1 MTFIS
6 KAFLANPVCIYS
18 LGGGGGGVS
27 QSIYT
32 QELGL
37 GCGEVNKNKSFYL
50 RVVLL
55 ISEELK
61 LTHYMM

>member
-1 MTFIS
+1 M
-6 KAFLANPVCIYS
+6 
-18 LGGGGGGVS
+18 S

-37 GCGEVNKNKSFYL
+37 GCGEVNKNKL
-50 RVVLL
+50 IKTRVVLL

>member
-1 MTFIS
+1 M
-6 KAFLANPVCIYS
+6 
-18 LGGGGGGVS
+18 S
-27 QSIYT
+27 QSIYNT

>member
-1 MTFIS
+1 M
-6 KAFLANPVCIYS
+6 
-18 LGGGGGGVS
+18 S

-37 GCGEVNKNKSFYL
+37 GCVEVNKNKSFYL